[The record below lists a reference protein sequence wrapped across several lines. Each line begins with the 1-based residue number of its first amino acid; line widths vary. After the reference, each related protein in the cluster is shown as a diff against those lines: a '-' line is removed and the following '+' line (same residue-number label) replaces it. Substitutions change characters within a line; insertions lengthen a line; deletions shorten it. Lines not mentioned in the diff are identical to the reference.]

1 MEHEEVLPY
10 GDFALRVPQHAIYL
24 LPTILDLVT
33 REPGRVSPCRP
44 TGGVIILKGGQEAL
58 NNA

>member
-1 MEHEEVLPY
+1 MLPY